1 MWSLLQNRVIIEAGR
16 FIYRSCPIS
25 NGMKICF
32 LTHNL
37 KQDNGAGVFSYRLIM
52 GLKDALHADVVA
64 LTTEKGDAPFE
75 KALLNKSFFRN
86 FFLLRRI
93 IKECDVVHALDAYP
107 YGVMAAL
114 LLLGLHK
121 KFIITAI
128 GTGAFFHLHKP
139 FYASLLRFAY
149 HGADMVT
156 AVSNFSKDE
165 IIKKVKGL
173 SVRVITHGVD
183 YKEWE
188 VVQGS
193 DTIRSRIQRMRP
205 YIISVG
211 AIRTRKGYN
220 LSIRSFAKIKK
231 QFPDMQYVIVGK
243 KYGVSFY
250 EKIKALIK
258 NLSLE
263 DSVHI
268 LEDIEERGDL
278 AELYRHAE
286 FFCLLSRNMDRDVE
300 AFGLVFLEAAACGL
314 PIIGTNEGGVSDAV
328 QEGENAILIDV
339 KDTSLFYT
347 DMPDALSEAMVL
359 LLRDT
364 SLREK
369 MKAASLQY
377 ARESDWAGK
386 MAEYAGLYKS
396 IM

>member
-1 MWSLLQNRVIIEAGR
+1 
-16 FIYRSCPIS
+16 
-25 NGMKICF
+25 MKICF

-52 GLKDALHADVVA
+52 GLQDALHADVVA
-64 LTTEKGDAPFE
+64 LTTEKSDAPFE
-75 KALLNKSFFRN
+75 KALLNKSFFSN
-86 FFLLRRI
+86 FFVLRRI

-128 GTGAFFHLHKP
+128 GTGAFLHLYKP
-139 FYASLLRFAY
+139 VYASLLRYAY
-149 HGADMVT
+149 RKADRVT
-156 AVSNFSKDE
+156 AVSNFSKHE
-165 IIKKVKGL
+165 IIKKVAGI
-173 SVRVITHGVD
+173 SVQVITHGVD
-183 YKEWE
+183 YSEWSKEK
-188 VVQGS
+188 GS
-193 DTIRSRIQRMRP
+193 EKIQARIQHAEP
-205 YIISVG
+205 YMISVG

-243 KYGVSFY
+243 KYGASFY

-268 LEDIEERGDL
+268 FEDIEERGDL

-328 QEGENAILIDV
+328 QEGKNAILIDV
-339 KDTSLFYT
+339 KDTSLFYA
-347 DMPDALSEAMVL
+347 DAPDALSKAMIAL
-359 LLRDT
+359 LQDKN
-364 SLREK
+364 LREK
-369 MKAASLQY
+369 MKVASLQF
-377 ARESDWAGK
+377 ARESDWTGK
-386 MAEYAGLYKS
+386 MAEYAGLYEG